1 MSIFNKGVRAIKKI
15 FTTIVIIGLIVI
27 GVFIFGPFRSKPPV
41 PTITVG
47 DTEILTTQ
55 GSYCWGGL
63 ISARCVDKSYTGV
76 LDMANEHKATV
87 VSPNEEIKIDFK
99 KDPETMEVEK
109 WIDKENT
116 EKIKLN
122 ANSIS
127 APNEKGKYV
136 YNVLA
141 DWKQGDVNYVFSI
154 KVE

>member
-63 ISARCVDKSYTGV
+63 ISARCADKSYTGV
-76 LDMANEHKATV
+76 LDMEKD
-87 VSPNEEIKIDFK
+87 IRQQLCLQMKKLKLILRKIPK
-99 KDPETMEVEK
+99 
-109 WIDKENT
+109 
-116 EKIKLN
+116 
-122 ANSIS
+122 
-127 APNEKGKYV
+127 
-136 YNVLA
+136 
-141 DWKQGDVNYVFSI
+141 
-154 KVE
+154 